1 MPRKPRKGN
10 EAQFKQQTQP
20 AVAPKSDA
28 FPSEEPTIKV
38 VFKGLLSM
46 RFNGD
51 GECEVGIHNTT
62 HETGRPQRHDL
73 IINLWTKRL
82 DLLGSKFEPCSGP
95 IRFPVG
101 NPKNC
106 SRGYELLAFRTKS
119 PGVHVYE
126 PTAEPF
132 DRESVN
138 NDPKDFRW
146 ILDLE
151 GAHFYDTRLTRY
163 ADTITP
169 NFHLNNGL
177 FYTLQKTK
185 STFRRVD
192 PKAHGEPPH
201 HLGNV
206 ASIIAANIYLPP
218 MDGYAVLRID
228 DVRIRLDS
236 IENVQ
241 YQVDITNECNVSGEC
256 DYQPGAGSK
265 QERND
270 FYLHFDTF
278 KVPDGKPE
286 YELVLETFGE
296 FPEKPDACG
305 EFPKKP
311 DVSSQET
318 KHPLIDT
325 APCAPVGFGSGV
337 PGGF

>member
-1 MPRKPRKGN
+1 MPTKKSKAD
-10 EAQFKQQTQP
+10 EAKFKQQTPQE
-20 AVAPKSDA
+20 VALNRGS

-38 VFKGLLSM
+38 VFRGLFSL

-62 HETGRPQRHDL
+62 HQTGRPQRHDFVVS
-73 IINLWTKRL
+73 LWTKRL
-82 DLLGSKFEPCSGP
+82 DLIGSKFEPCSGP
-95 IRFPVG
+95 IKLPIG

-106 SRGYELLAFRTKS
+106 CQGYELLAFRAKR

-126 PTAEPF
+126 PTPEPF
-132 DRESVN
+132 DRESED

-146 ILDLE
+146 MLDLE
-151 GAHFYDTRLTRY
+151 GAHFYDTRLTHY

-169 NFHLNNGL
+169 SFRLNNGL

-185 STFRRVD
+185 STFKRVD

-218 MDGYAVLRID
+218 IDGYALLRIN

-236 IENVQ
+236 IENTQ
-241 YQVDITNECNVSGEC
+241 YQLDITNECNVSGEC
-256 DYQPGAGSK
+256 DYDPGAGSK

-278 KVPDGKPE
+278 KVPDGRPE
-286 YELVLETFGE
+286 YELVLESFGD
-296 FPEKPDACG
+296 FPEKPDACS
-305 EFPKKP
+305 E
-311 DVSSQET
+311 ET
-318 KHPLIDT
+318 KPPLNDR
-325 APCAPVGFGSGV
+325 APCAPVGFGGGV
-337 PGGF
+337 PSGS